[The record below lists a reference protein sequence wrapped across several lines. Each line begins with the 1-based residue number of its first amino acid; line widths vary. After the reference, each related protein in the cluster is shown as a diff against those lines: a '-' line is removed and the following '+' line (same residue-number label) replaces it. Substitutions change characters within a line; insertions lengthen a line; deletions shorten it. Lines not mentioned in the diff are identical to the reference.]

1 MSSTEKNSVK
11 ETSTADKVKL
21 PLLVFLSF
29 ALGDFIIELFVYLFS
44 VRVLHFYE
52 TVVGLQPTVYL
63 LVYII
68 YAGYN
73 MVNDPIVGNFA
84 DKPKS
89 FWKKYGKRAPW
100 IVVGVIG
107 LAISFVFIFAVPDIN
122 PQESIA
128 NTVIVFIWFLV
139 SVCLFD
145 TFFSMFD
152 TNYNGLIPEK
162 FRTDKQRLRLS
173 GFEVTMGILGQIV
186 GSTLSPLLFDD
197 DIQSSFIVMAL
208 VMAIVAIVIVLL
220 QLYGIRE
227 SEEMKEGHLKNAGRL
242 QDRSFFETLKIC
254 ITQRSFLAY
263 LLLFTCYQA
272 TILLLLGS
280 IPYLVE
286 FVLGL
291 SDDYETLIMLGYIVA
306 GLASV
311 PIWSKVALKKGKKNV
326 YVVTGIATSFL
337 SIPFFFIET
346 LELSILF
353 GAILGVGL
361 IGFWLMSNPILADV
375 IDEAVA
381 KNEIR
386 QEGLYMGVRV
396 FFARIALIIQA
407 LTFAVIHMLTFF
419 DPEAPAPIDPLPKLG
434 LKIQMAIV
442 PMIIMLI
449 GIIIFYLLYDI
460 TPEKKEQT
468 RLRLEQL
475 KL

>member
-1 MSSTEKNSVK
+1 
-11 ETSTADKVKL
+11 
-21 PLLVFLSF
+21 
-29 ALGDFIIELFVYLFS
+29 
-44 VRVLHFYE
+44 
-52 TVVGLQPTVYL
+52 
-63 LVYII
+63 
-68 YAGYN
+68 
-73 MVNDPIVGNFA
+73 
-84 DKPKS
+84 
-89 FWKKYGKRAPW
+89 
-100 IVVGVIG
+100 
-107 LAISFVFIFAVPDIN
+107 
-122 PQESIA
+122 
-128 NTVIVFIWFLV
+128 
-139 SVCLFD
+139 
-145 TFFSMFD
+145 MFD

-227 SEEMKEGHLKNAGRL
+227 SEEMKERHLKNAGRL

-396 FFARIALIIQA
+396 FFARIAFIIQA